1 MKKFRI
7 SYRMEIFIDAE
18 TEQEAQD
25 IFENNIDVYDL
36 LNEPNALF
44 VEQDE
49 IEEV

>member
-7 SYRMEIFIDAE
+7 DYRMEIFIDAE

-25 IFENNIDVYDL
+25 IFENNIDVYNL
-36 LNEPNALF
+36 SNEPNALF
-44 VEQDE
+44 VEQDG